1 MFRRRPNTLP
11 SDPVF
16 EPKLDKL
23 GFFVNERDQIRMIKN
38 PEAKYTFGMNKN
50 ERVNHVYRQA
60 CNTAISKIVLDR
72 LTHLGLET
80 VRLPLGAGPDEKH
93 IPILVSKDI
102 ASKDRVI
109 VLFGERHQ
117 EPGIFSWRVIGEE
130 GINVGSAV
138 DFASAAMFGPSPT
151 PAHSAPG
158 IIVANPC
165 QLLWYRGGGRAV
177 STDEW
182 MNLRRA
188 SAVSEPFKIDDVKN
202 QVPGN
207 GNYEEHVQCV
217 FEEVLPR
224 LVRKEAKIDVVGIEY
239 SGSTAVEYLASHWDT
254 WSSRVTGIA
263 LIAPQ
268 HKVQDLKAYGVSEE
282 FLDFLS
288 KRVRAYFV
296 SPEKLETAI
305 TGREAFGCNCYASG
319 ESLYQENA
327 IVRSWR
333 SILDWFNRLYADPE
347 FQEVPFA
354 GMDGGE
360 GGGELQATW

>member
-23 GFFVNERDQIRMIKN
+23 GFFVNEHDQIRMIRN
-38 PEAKYTFGMNKN
+38 PEAKYTFKVNSN
-50 ERVNHVYRQA
+50 ERVNYVYRQA
-60 CNTAISKIVLDR
+60 CNTAISKIVRDR
-72 LTHLGLET
+72 LAALSLET

-93 IPILVSKDI
+93 IPILVTKDI
-102 ASKDRVI
+102 ASKVRVI

-117 EPGIFSWRVIGEE
+117 EPGVFSWRVVGGE
-130 GINVGSAV
+130 GINIGSAV
-138 DFASAAMFGPSPT
+138 ELASAAMFGPTPT

-177 STDEW
+177 SSNEW
-182 MNLRRA
+182 LNLPRD
-188 SAVSEPFKIDDVKN
+188 SAVNEPFKIDDAKN
-202 QVPGN
+202 RVLGN
-207 GNYEEHVQCV
+207 GDYEEHVRYV
-217 FEEVLPR
+217 FEEVLPQ
-224 LVRKEAKIDVVGIEY
+224 LVRKEAKIDFMGIEY
-239 SGSTAVEYLASHWDT
+239 PGSTVIEYLANHWDA
-254 WSSRVTGIA
+254 WSTRVTGIA

-268 HKVQDLKAYGVSEE
+268 HKVQDLEANGVSEE

-305 TGREAFGCNCYASG
+305 TGRDMFGCNCYASG
-319 ESLYQENA
+319 ESMYQENA

-347 FQEVPFA
+347 FEEVPFA
-354 GMDGGE
+354 GVDGDE
-360 GGGELQATW
+360 GAGELQLTW

>member
-1 MFRRRPNTLP
+1 MTT
-11 SDPVF
+11 
-16 EPKLDKL
+16 L
-23 GFFVNERDQIRMIKN
+23 GF
-38 PEAKYTFGMNKN
+38 
-50 ERVNHVYRQA
+50 
-60 CNTAISKIVLDR
+60 
-72 LTHLGLET
+72 ET
-80 VRLPLGAGPDEKH
+80 VRLPLGASADEKH

-239 SGSTAVEYLASHWDT
+239 SGSTAVEYLASHC
-254 WSSRVTGIA
+254 
-263 LIAPQ
+263 
-268 HKVQDLKAYGVSEE
+268 E
-282 FLDFLS
+282 
-288 KRVRAYFV
+288 
-296 SPEKLETAI
+296 
-305 TGREAFGCNCYASG
+305 
-319 ESLYQENA
+319 
-327 IVRSWR
+327 
-333 SILDWFNRLYADPE
+333 
-347 FQEVPFA
+347 
-354 GMDGGE
+354 
-360 GGGELQATW
+360 